1 MTAIQGNYNDTGVV
15 GADGRLTITVRPS
28 NSVIWTVSQVT
39 AELIPVPETDSVPA
53 GADCN
58 LRKNGYLLTPM
69 VPNGDSAGG
78 DPAVQLLPQDVM
90 TVEWSG
96 CTPGHIGK
104 VLAIYDVGE
113 F

>member
-1 MTAIQGNYNDTGVV
+1 MSTPIQGNYNDTGVV
-15 GADGRLTITVRPS
+15 GADGRLTITIRPT
-28 NSVIWTVSQVT
+28 NTVIWTVSQVT
-39 AELIPVPETDSVPA
+39 AELMVPDGDSVPA

-58 LRKNGYLLTPM
+58 LRKNGYLLTPL

-78 DPAVQLLPQDVM
+78 DPAIQLLPQDVM
-90 TVEWSG
+90 TVEWAG

-104 VLAIYDVGE
+104 VLAIYDQGS